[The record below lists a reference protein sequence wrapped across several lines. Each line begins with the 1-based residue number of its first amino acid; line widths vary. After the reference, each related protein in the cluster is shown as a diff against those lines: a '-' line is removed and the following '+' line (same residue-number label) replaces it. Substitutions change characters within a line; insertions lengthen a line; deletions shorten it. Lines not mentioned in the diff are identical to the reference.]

1 MSTKLIVAGAN
12 ARCSLFALILI
23 AFFMTVS
30 SLKVSQNSDNLSIKF
45 AIVAINIEVT
55 RHLSKKRFRSNLI
68 FMRKNIQFYTK
79 KEDFLEHPKSSSF
92 RMIISKKHLT
102 NPLVKMKLRNLVKDV
117 YLTKNLKKA
126 RIKTIGK

>member
-45 AIVAINIEVT
+45 AIVA
-55 RHLSKKRFRSNLI
+55 
-68 FMRKNIQFYTK
+68 KNIDNSSMAIAAFHFFIAHFQC
-79 KEDFLEHPKSSSF
+79 ELHPGSYSAFKQ
-92 RMIISKKHLT
+92 
-102 NPLVKMKLRNLVKDV
+102 
-117 YLTKNLKKA
+117 
-126 RIKTIGK
+126 KTI